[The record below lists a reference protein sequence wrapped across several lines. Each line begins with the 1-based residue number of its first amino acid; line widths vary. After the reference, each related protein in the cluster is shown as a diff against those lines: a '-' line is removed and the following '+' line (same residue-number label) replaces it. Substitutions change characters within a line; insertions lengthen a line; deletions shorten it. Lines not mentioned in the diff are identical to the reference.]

1 MYPLVELVGGAI
13 TVFALCEADVGEV
26 VGGEFLGK
34 QFQHVSGA
42 VLRHRGFFISSA
54 NEVSKVVELQP
65 EVVVQAPAAERL
77 NIRFPLHAV
86 GDVDADGQRTDVGA
100 GGAW

>member
-1 MYPLVELVGGAI
+1 MKLWSLHSNRLEP
-13 TVFALCEADVGEV
+13 
-26 VGGEFLGK
+26 
-34 QFQHVSGA
+34 
-42 VLRHRGFFISSA
+42 RHGGFFISFA
-54 NEVSKVVELQP
+54 NEVSKVMELQP

>member
-26 VGGEFLGK
+26 VGGEFLGQ
-34 QFQHVSGA
+34 QFQHVAWA
-42 VLRHRGFFISSA
+42 VLRHGGFFIGFA